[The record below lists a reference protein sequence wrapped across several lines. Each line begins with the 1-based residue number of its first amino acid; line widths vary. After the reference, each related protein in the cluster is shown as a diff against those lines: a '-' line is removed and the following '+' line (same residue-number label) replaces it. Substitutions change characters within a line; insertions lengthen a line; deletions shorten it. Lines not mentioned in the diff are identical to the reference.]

1 MKNVTYR
8 KHLTVHNICKSTKK
22 SLQLKT
28 VTAHCFYSLCKKNER
43 EKGTLVI
50 VAFFPLK
57 EEQKL

>member
-28 VTAHCFYSLCKKNER
+28 VTAHCFYSLCKKKKNER

-50 VAFFPLK
+50 VAFFR
-57 EEQKL
+57 